1 MKQRNSVETIIGYL
15 KAEHKM
21 QRNWLKGHL
30 GDIMAPVLA
39 ASGLNLKK
47 ILRALALFAP
57 KTYQW
62 IMVPLTDFY
71 AKVENWNQQ
80 HRQINSLLTA

>member
-1 MKQRNSVETIIGYL
+1 L
-15 KAEHKM
+15 KADHKI

-39 ASGLNLKK
+39 ASGFNLKK

-57 KTYQW
+57 KTYEL
-62 IMVPLTDFY
+62 IMALLADFY
-71 AKVENWNQQ
+71 VKAK
-80 HRQINSLLTA
+80 NSN